1 MIDGPKVSVRFLSTE
16 KLGENHAK
24 SNAKRWGF
32 VFHGD
37 RWIGGI
43 LFHIP
48 GDSSRDFLI
57 PQLEVTNNL

>member
-1 MIDGPKVSVRFLSTE
+1 MRSQI
-16 KLGENHAK
+16 
-24 SNAKRWGF
+24 F

-57 PQLEVTNNL
+57 PQLEVTNNLWKGHLAHKELPGYVLQ